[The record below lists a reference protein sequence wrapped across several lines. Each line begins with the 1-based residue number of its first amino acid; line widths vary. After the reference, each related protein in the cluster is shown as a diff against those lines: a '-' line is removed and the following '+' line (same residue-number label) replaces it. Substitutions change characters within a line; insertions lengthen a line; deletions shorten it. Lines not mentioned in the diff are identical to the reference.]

1 MNTIREVANIKHSCC
16 GLFIWNYGCFQWN
29 KYFDKQHAAEYWKIK
44 SVVKNKG
51 KRHKNMYVFIYSLH
65 NERRKQLEGHRSAA
79 HWVRLWI
86 LRIRSGLSAPRLLL
100 FFHLFP
106 HQARSPQRHQLN
118 QLNGHVVQ
126 PQFWFSVSPAELY
139 RSALV
144 TSLLTLSFLLMWTQE
159 GWLHRGFGAYP
170 GSGEV
175 PLNTCSERYALGQSW
190 RVMVTSFGLFTSFLS
205 IVFPLWMLTSLSD
218 SLLLINSS
226 ITWVDTT
233 PVPFYN
239 AVYF

>member
-1 MNTIREVANIKHSCC
+1 MLRS
-16 GLFIWNYGCFQWN
+16 FRQ
-29 KYFDKQHAAEYWKIK
+29 
-44 SVVKNKG
+44 
-51 KRHKNMYVFIYSLH
+51 
-65 NERRKQLEGHRSAA
+65 QLEGHRSAA

-86 LRIRSGLSAPRLLL
+86 LRIRSELSSPCLLL

-106 HQARSPQRHQLN
+106 RLAQSPQRRKLN

-126 PQFWFSVSPAELY
+126 AQFWFSVSPTELY

-144 TSLLTLSFLLMWTQE
+144 TSLLTLSFSLMWTQE

-175 PLNTCSERYALGQSW
+175 PLNTCRERYALGQSS
-190 RVMVTSFGLFTSFLS
+190 RVMVSSFGLFTSLLS

-218 SLLLINSS
+218 SRLSR
-226 ITWVDTT
+226 
-233 PVPFYN
+233 
-239 AVYF
+239 